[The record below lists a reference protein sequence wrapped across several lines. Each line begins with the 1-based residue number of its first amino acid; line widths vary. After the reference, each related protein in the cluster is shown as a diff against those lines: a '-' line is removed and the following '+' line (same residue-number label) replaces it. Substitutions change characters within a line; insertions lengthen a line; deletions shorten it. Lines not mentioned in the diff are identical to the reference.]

1 MSRTLGSAQVF
12 EAELVLELLPS
23 RLLLSFMLMT
33 NLVILTSVCFM
44 PLSGW
49 WKLGLI
55 LLISLISFYEWRSQ
69 LSLGNRNFS
78 TLLWRETGGWEILS
92 AQGKLHAA
100 PLIQH
105 FSSKLLTILH
115 LQVQGSMQVV
125 IFLPDNLDAVSA
137 QVLRRRLKLLT

>member
-1 MSRTLGSAQVF
+1 MSRTLSSAQVF

-23 RLLLSFMLMT
+23 RLLLSFMLLI

-44 PLSGW
+44 PLRGW

-78 TLLWRETGGWEILS
+78 TLLWRETGSWEILS

>member
-1 MSRTLGSAQVF
+1 MSHTLSSAQVF

-23 RLLLSFMLMT
+23 RLLLSFMLLI

-69 LSLGNRNFS
+69 LSLGNRNFG
-78 TLLWRETGGWEILS
+78 TLLWRETGGWEISS

>member
-23 RLLLSFMLMT
+23 RLLLSFMLLI